1 MIKIKIKSYP
11 KLSTVG
17 KNFTMYVYNADAQHP
32 YVFVTKI
39 SKILRKK
46 WSFLDLSHKK
56 MSTFCICL
64 SLCLKLFNPFDQ
76 LANVRLPLKTI
87 ASPSSPMTVPPK
99 PLTIPSSQNFPS
111 FRYSHDE
118 IMAWNKFHV
127 PFASCLHNALGNK

>member
-1 MIKIKIKSYP
+1 M
-11 KLSTVG
+11 STVG

-39 SKILRKK
+39 SKILI
-46 WSFLDLSHKK
+46 FLDLSHKK

-118 IMAWNKFHV
+118 IMA
-127 PFASCLHNALGNK
+127 